1 MNSSDRLSVSSYDTV
16 APINE
21 QHGIYLVR
29 HRETGRLFVKKILCV
44 YSAGIYRKFLRH
56 PVAGMPRII
65 SLNEE
70 NGKLIVIEEFIP
82 GCTLSDKIERSRST
96 SSDPLTVPE
105 IGSYMSGLCE
115 ILEQLH
121 SLDPP
126 VIHRDIKP
134 SNILITASGSV
145 VLLDLNAARF
155 YSGTPERKSDTRLLG
170 THGYAA
176 PEQYGFRES
185 SPQTDLFSVG
195 ITLKE
200 TMEALPHVDHT
211 FDSVIA
217 RCTQMDPSKR
227 YASAGALRAAIKR
240 SLILHDPA
248 SFFRQ
253 ITFVSQIRFPA
264 RPTLLQKYYTTI
276 AKIRRMD

>member
-16 APINE
+16 APLNE

-65 SLNEE
+65 SINEE
-70 NGKLIVIEEFIP
+70 NGRLTVIEEFIP
-82 GCTLSDKIERSRST
+82 GCTLSDKIERSRSP
-96 SSDPLTVPE
+96 SSDTLTVRE
-105 IGSYMSGLCE
+105 IGSYMTGLCD

-134 SNILITASGSV
+134 SNILITENGGV

-155 YSGTPERKSDTRLLG
+155 YSGIPERKSDTRLLG

-195 ITLKE
+195 ITLRE
-200 TMEALPHVDHT
+200 IMDALPHEDHT
-211 FDSVIA
+211 FDPVIA

-227 YASAGALRAAIKR
+227 YSSAGALKAAIR
-240 SLILHDPA
+240 RRLFRHDPA
-248 SFFRQ
+248 NFLRHFN
-253 ITFVSQIRFPA
+253 FVSQIRFLF
-264 RPTLLQKYYTTI
+264 RPTLLQKYYATI
-276 AKIRRMD
+276 AKMHRMD